1 MTEVLQSSSCN
12 SEQLWEKCMSML
24 LRTAV
29 PPFNATVHTFI
40 ASWDGP
46 RNSGFLIKDSTNLKQ
61 TNGFFC
67 MVYDYV

>member
-1 MTEVLQSSSCN
+1 
-12 SEQLWEKCMSML
+12 MSML